1 MKNLPPIIEPAGT
14 VDVPWSNTWSNFF
27 TQVFKCLRWE
37 ESYSYT
43 FDYSFGL
50 VAANNELASSD
61 FLIPGV
67 TRGNSVEITPMDN
80 QVGIIFTGVVTAQN
94 IVKIYAKN
102 FTGSGIIP
110 APNTFRIIV
119 LQN

>member
-43 FDYSFGL
+43 FDYAFGL
-50 VAANNELASSD
+50 VTAHSELASTGFSV
-61 FLIPGV
+61 PGV
-67 TRGNSVEITPMDN
+67 TRGNAVEITPLDN
-80 QVGIIFTGVVTAQN
+80 QVGIIFTGIVTAQN
-94 IVKIYAKN
+94 VVTIYAKN
-102 FTGSGIIP
+102 FTASGITP
-110 APNTFRIIV
+110 AANTFRIIV